1 MLSSDLQRVM
11 LICTLRADL
20 ECQGQ
25 LDLGET
31 FPLHVYLAAL
41 IAMIAEKGNIR
52 ECKEYLDG
60 FPVWVPVYQ
69 DTSHQVEGCI
79 PGCKQLQDRTLG
91 LEREIH
97 ELIFLHRYGAWG
109 PSSYHPR

>member
-1 MLSSDLQRVM
+1 MPSSDLQRVM

-20 ECQGQ
+20 EYQGQ

-31 FPLHVYLAAL
+31 FLVQVYIAAL
-41 IAMIAEKGNIR
+41 IMAIAERGR

-60 FPVWVPVYQ
+60 FPVWVLVYQ

-79 PGCKQLQDRTLG
+79 PGCKELQDRTLI
-91 LEREIH
+91 L
-97 ELIFLHRYGAWG
+97 
-109 PSSYHPR
+109 